1 MSEEQQGAF
10 IVALVKALSENG
22 WVGKTH
28 IQKSVYFAQE
38 AAGVALGFK
47 YVIHY
52 YGPYSR
58 ELDVLIR
65 SLDSRE
71 VLSITAEEDGYGY
84 KVELGDTENVEA
96 VSQTLQNCAESV
108 AKYLGG
114 LNTLELERLSTAY
127 YVRNRLPEG
136 DKDLWTAE
144 VRNLK
149 PKFSESDVSQALDES
164 ASIAEAIRR
173 EQAG

>member
-1 MSEEQQGAF
+1 MNEEQQGAF
-10 IVALVKALSENG
+10 IVMLVKALSESG

-38 AAGVALGFK
+38 AAGVDLGFK

-52 YGPYSR
+52 YGPHSR

-65 SLDSRE
+65 SLESRE

-84 KVELGDTENVEA
+84 KVELGDTKDVEA
-96 VSQTLQNCAESV
+96 ISPNLQNCVESV
-108 AKYLGG
+108 AMYLGG
-114 LNTLELERLSTAY
+114 LNTLELERLSTAF
-127 YVRNRLPEG
+127 YVRIRLPEG
-136 DKDLWTAE
+136 DKERWTAE
-144 VRNLK
+144 VRSLK

-173 EQAG
+173 EQAD